1 MQSFPSYEVVR
12 AVERDLDREHAE
24 LARQREAEGFQ
35 KPVRKRHRSPIAAMS
50 AVVEWWF
57 RPGETI
63 TS

>member
-1 MQSFPSYEVVR
+1 MQSLPSYEMVR
-12 AVERDLDREHAE
+12 AVERDLDREHVE

-35 KPVRKRHRSPIAAMS
+35 KPVRKNRRSPLAAMS

-63 TS
+63 PG